1 MRKLLSAIMLFA
13 AATLSAGEKTPALT
27 GVYVELTR
35 DGQDVELFGNVDR
48 FKLSFSDNFPLA
60 ETNLMVT
67 WSDIRGRQ
75 TFSRGNTFRLR
86 ELGDVLRFGWIVSSF
101 DDHERKSNL
110 TNIRLAF
117 GNSAAGRKS
126 SFSQGGRSFPSISRK
141 SRVVLYPGV
150 RTPLCTWDWGNGQKG
165 ALSLT
170 LAITAEGLA
179 KIRGVSRDEVILDK
193 WLEKVGVPPDAE
205 RKSWNLRELTD
216 YALRGEDVRL
226 RFESGTIGMVE
237 MLDSELGMIKILL
250 RQPGMAASPLEARL
264 RREYL
269 KRLQQQLAMCKA
281 VYEMGTIG
289 PEPVRQKEL
298 EISEFRKRHGLSE
311 TPPSE
316 WKKSAFAQYRAA
328 AEKGDA
334 AAQFEL
340 GCRLGFGWGVE
351 GDNRPEAAK
360 WFEKA
365 AVQGH
370 PTARGACLMFGFGVG
385 KNLEEAE
392 KLFRAEAEK
401 GDAWAQLLLGMCRL
415 EKRDAKEAVEWFRKS
430 ALQGNAVAQFHL
442 SERYQFGGGAEKD
455 PAEAEKWMKKS
466 AEQGFEP
473 ALRVLDAWKLGKR
486 PPDVEIIKLE
496 TAR

>member
-48 FKLSFSDNFPLA
+48 FKLSFSANFPLA

-67 WSDIRGRQ
+67 WSDIRGSQ

-250 RQPGMAASPLEARL
+250 RQPGVAASPLEARL

-298 EISEFRKRHGLSE
+298 EISEFRKRYGLPE
-311 TPPSE
+311 MPPPEQKKPAQVTPPSFTDGVRTWETLISRKGCLVSAVDVKYSTEGSIFAGRE
-316 WKKSAFAQYRAA
+316 WQAFFDKAKRNGVLFRFIVDKFSSERPTEIHICNFRNATEGELAVLVVQRIVNRNWYAYDGGDDELKRIA
-328 AEKGDA
+328 GQDA
-334 AAQFEL
+334 AAK
-340 GCRLGFGWGVE
+340 V
-351 GDNRPEAAK
+351 
-360 WFEKA
+360 
-365 AVQGH
+365 
-370 PTARGACLMFGFGVG
+370 
-385 KNLEEAE
+385 
-392 KLFRAEAEK
+392 
-401 GDAWAQLLLGMCRL
+401 QLLKPALKNERT
-415 EKRDAKEAVEWFRKS
+415 RA
-430 ALQGNAVAQFHL
+430 ALQNYFVRAY
-442 SERYQFGGGAEKD
+442 ETKT
-455 PAEAEKWMKKS
+455 S
-466 AEQGFEP
+466 A
-473 ALRVLDAWKLGKR
+473 A
-486 PPDVEIIKLE
+486 
-496 TAR
+496 AR

>member
-48 FKLSFSDNFPLA
+48 FKLSFSANFPLA

-67 WSDIRGRQ
+67 WSDIRGSQ
-75 TFSRGNTFRLR
+75 TFSQGNTFRLR

-250 RQPGMAASPLEARL
+250 RQPGVAASPLEARL

-298 EISEFRKRHGLSE
+298 EISEFRKRYGLSE

-316 WKKSAFAQYRAA
+316 WIKSAFAQYRAA
-328 AEKGDA
+328 ADKGDV
-334 AAQFEL
+334 AAQLEL
-340 GCRLGFGWGVE
+340 GMRLLYANE
-351 GDNRPEAAK
+351 GKESLKYLRLAAR
-360 WFEKA
+360 
-365 AVQGH
+365 QGH
-370 PTARGACLMFGFGVG
+370 PTARGWCLIFGCDVEKEQKAAVECFRS
-385 KNLEEAE
+385 EAS
-392 KLFRAEAEK
+392 K
-401 GDAWAQLLLGMCRL
+401 GEPWAQFLLGECFVWGRG
-415 EKRDAKEAVEWFRKS
+415 VERNIEEGVSWFRK
-430 ALQGNAVAQFHL
+430 AAMQGNAVAQFHL
-442 SERYQFGGGAEKD
+442 SERYQFGGVGVAKD

-473 ALRVLDAWKLGKR
+473 ALRALEAWKLGKR
-486 PPDVEIIKLE
+486 PPDVKIIKLE
-496 TAR
+496 TLR